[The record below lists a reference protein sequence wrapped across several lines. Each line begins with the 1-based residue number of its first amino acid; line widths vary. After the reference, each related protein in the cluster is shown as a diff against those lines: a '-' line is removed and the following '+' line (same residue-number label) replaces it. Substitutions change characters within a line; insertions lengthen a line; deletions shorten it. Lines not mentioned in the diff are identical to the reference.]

1 MQGLKLVVS
10 RFLHSD
16 EPLLFELVSVGAVGV
31 EDAVELGGGA
41 SEEVDTIA
49 AEEEELDTIEELKV
63 LEAILP
69 EASVMII
76 ETVFDSVIEA
86 SRGPSSPQAN
96 GKAGSNVARL
106 HAEVDGSGVEVVELA
121 VVEPLSVLESVDMVE
136 LVALALALSVS
147 WFEDAD

>member
-1 MQGLKLVVS
+1 MVS

-16 EPLLFELVSVGAVGV
+16 EPLLFELVSVGAAGV
-31 EDAVELGGGA
+31 EGPVELEGGGGGGEA
-41 SEEVDTIA
+41 SEEAETVA

-76 ETVFDSVIEA
+76 EIVFDSVIEA

-106 HAEVDGSGVEVVELA
+106 HAEVDDSVVEVVELA
-121 VVEPLSVLESVDMVE
+121 LIEPLSVLESVDMVE
-136 LVALALALSVS
+136 PVALALALSVP
-147 WFEDAD
+147 WLEDAD